1 MHSQTK
7 VFHFQEIEWTI
18 SFPPQGN
25 EGKYCNYNV
34 TLKRGTYQ
42 PETPVKLGD
51 ILEHPDLEQH
61 YPHTV
66 GYYKTAYGEG
76 ENCKPIYLELR
87 RIKTVEEFWHFLNS
101 LDI

>member
-1 MHSQTK
+1 MPSQTK

-25 EGKYCNYNV
+25 KGKYCNYNV
-34 TLKRGTYQ
+34 TLKRGPYQ
-42 PETPVKLGD
+42 PETLVKLGD
-51 ILEHPDLEQH
+51 ILENPDLEQH

-66 GYYKTAYGEG
+66 GYYKTAHGEE

-87 RIKTVEEFWHFLNS
+87 RIKTVEEFWLFLNS